1 VRWDDL
7 FESLDRQFDVL
18 LEIAEDAEQADRAR
32 VAFGA
37 VTAAERLAGSLGG
50 TVRLR
55 LPADR
60 QVSGILTRVGPDF
73 LLLRESP
80 SVDLLVAW
88 SAVQGVEG
96 LSMRTG
102 PGPGVVDSRLDLRKA
117 IRSVSRDRA
126 PVTVHTTHGTEL
138 SGTIDRVGADFFELA
153 THAAWE
159 IRRSAAVQGVVLVP
173 LEAVTL
179 VRSAPLG

>member
-1 VRWDDL
+1 MRWNDL
-7 FESLDRQFDVL
+7 FESLDRQFDELV
-18 LEIAEDAEQADRAR
+18 EAAEDAEQADRAR
-32 VAFGA
+32 VAFGG
-37 VTAAERLAGSLGG
+37 VTAAERLVGSLGAN
-50 TVRLR
+50 VRLR
-55 LPADR
+55 LPGDR
-60 QVSGILTRVGPDF
+60 QVSGVLTRVGPDF
-73 LLLRESP
+73 LLLRETP

-102 PGPGVVDSRLDLRKA
+102 AGLSVVGARLDLRKA

-153 THAAWE
+153 AHAAWE
-159 IRRSAAVQGVVLVP
+159 IRRGPAVQGVVLVP
-173 LEAVTL
+173 LGAVTL